1 METRMTAAHKPAVTI
16 AVLTFNR
23 ARRLRELL
31 AALAPLV
38 GADVELIVVDNHSQ
52 DETAEVVRTC
62 GVDVDYVRTDA
73 NIGVAA
79 RNLGLRRA
87 LGEVVV
93 CLDDDVFGID
103 RAALDT
109 IQAAFAADPRL
120 AAINFKVL
128 DPWTG
133 GLCNWVH
140 HCEEERFADRT
151 FDTYEITEGA
161 VAFRRV
167 ALAEAGWYPESFFL
181 SHEGPDLAFRLLDR
195 GYKVI
200 YRGDISVQ
208 HWHDKSGR
216 KSWMV
221 YYYDTRNQYWL
232 AVRNFPAGYAL
243 RYLAR
248 GQVSTCVYALR
259 DGYLRH
265 WLRAVRDGV
274 LGMGPM
280 WRDRRTV
287 TATTLAAITAMDA
300 RRPSLLYMARK
311 RLFRRD
317 MRL

>member
-1 METRMTAAHKPAVTI
+1 MAADKPTVSI

-38 GADVELIVVDNHSQ
+38 GPDVELIVVDNHSE
-52 DETAEVVRTC
+52 DETQDVIRDC
-62 GVDVDYVRTDA
+62 GVALTCIRTDS
-73 NIGVAA
+73 NIGVTA

-87 LGEVVV
+87 AGEIIV

-103 RAALDT
+103 GAALET
-109 IQAAFAADPRL
+109 IVRAFRADARL
-120 AAINFKVL
+120 AAVNFKVL

-140 HCEEERFADRT
+140 HCEEERFADAT

-161 VAFRRV
+161 VAFRRA
-167 ALAEAGWYPESFFL
+167 ALAEAGWYPETFFL

-195 GYKVI
+195 GYKVV
-200 YRGDISVQ
+200 YRGDIAVQ
-208 HWHDKSGR
+208 HWHDSSGR
-216 KSWMV
+216 KSWMT

-232 AVRNFPAGYAL
+232 AARNLPAGYAL
-243 RYLAR
+243 RYLVR
-248 GQVSTCVYALR
+248 GQLSTCVYALR
-259 DGYLRH
+259 DGHLLH

-274 LGMGPM
+274 AGLGDVWG
-280 WRDRRTV
+280 DRRTV
-287 TATTLAAITAMDA
+287 RATTLAAIRQMDA
-300 RRPSLLYMARK
+300 RRPSLAYMARK